1 MQEFLP
7 YFLTLLIGYM
17 LTPTMSNLLFEK
29 VYMCQ
34 PEVEAQLQGLL
45 YLVADDR
52 LVGPIIPTRGFSA
65 VFGSRTSLAL
75 GPMAVVSCT
84 LKTHEEALQTGSITM
99 AFYLAKYHVQS
110 LCTIHQTHFWTGF
123 Y

>member
-1 MQEFLP
+1 
-7 YFLTLLIGYM
+7 M
-17 LTPTMSNLLFEK
+17 LTPTMSNLLFEE

-65 VFGSRTSLAL
+65 FFGSRTSLAL
-75 GPMAVVSCT
+75 GPMAFVFCT
-84 LKTHEEALQTGSITM
+84 RKTHEEARQIGSITM
-99 AFYLAKYHVQS
+99 TFYLAKYHVQS
-110 LCTIHQTHFWTGF
+110 LCTIHRTHFRIGF

>member
-17 LTPTMSNLLFEK
+17 LTPTMSNLLFEE

-65 VFGSRTSLAL
+65 FFGSRTSLAL
-75 GPMAVVSCT
+75 GPMMAFVSCCFLYT
-84 LKTHEEALQTGSITM
+84 KNRRRGSTD
-99 AFYLAKYHVQS
+99 
-110 LCTIHQTHFWTGF
+110 W
-123 Y
+123 